1 MIKNKISKVKNNMF
15 NELKS
20 KSNQELKLKKK
31 CTRSEKEL
39 NYRTLQNIT

>member
-31 CTRSEKEL
+31 MHKERK
-39 NYRTLQNIT
+39 RT